1 MKKNMNRKGFTLIEM
16 MIVIAI
22 IAVLVA
28 VIVPTVTGS
37 TDKAAA
43 ATNAANLR
51 GVEGEIVSMMLLEP
65 DAFGDQAG
73 KQVAVDTRRDELLEE
88 AADLEE
94 KDEKLK
100 QLRALKEQYQK
111 DIADAQTQISAWND
125 KITEAN
131 IHKDCTSVTTTEWNC
146 RYNKD
151 ERTCK
156 DKKENGEWYEKVAH
170 LPCGQVEKTEY
181 HCVKG
186 KSETECRIAQKL
198 KAGADE
204 AIAGLNQSIANTN
217 GLIDEID
224 EIDRKITA
232 RLEELKSENSA
243 NQAANN
249 AAEAS
254 IYNFQA
260 VDGYITLD
268 NGTVISAPASKA
280 VNKDAVNIDKDV
292 QMVVYVDTTTYEAY
306 AYYKGDK
313 MYQSSDF
320 AAVAGNED

>member
-1 MKKNMNRKGFTLIEM
+1 MKKTMNRKGFTLIEM

-73 KQVAVDTRRDELLEE
+73 KQGVVDTRRDELLKE

-94 KDEKLK
+94 TDKKLQ
-100 QLRALKEQYQK
+100 QLRKQKEESQQE
-111 DIADAQTQISAWND
+111 IADLQAQINEWND
-125 KITEAN
+125 KISEAN
-131 IHKDCTSVTTTEWNC
+131 KHTNCTSEPTTKWRC
-146 RYNKD
+146 IIYPYD
-151 ERTCK
+151 ETTCK
-156 DKKENGEWYEKVAH
+156 EEKANGNKLHAA
-170 LPCGQVEKTEY
+170 CGEVETTEY
-181 HCVKG
+181 HCDEGMSEAECRAVQLLVKG
-186 KSETECRIAQKL
+186 V
-198 KAGADE
+198 DV
-204 AIAGLNQSIANTN
+204 AIAGLNQSIAAAN

-224 EIDRKITA
+224 GQITA

-280 VNKDAVNIDKDV
+280 VNKDAVTIDKDV
-292 QMVVYVDTTTYEAY
+292 QMVVYVDTMTYQAY
-306 AYYKGDK
+306 AYYPSGTTE
-313 MYQSSDF
+313 YSSSDF